1 MLIVCLYWKLNKN
14 KLKKKEKRE
23 GETKILKREQPVS
36 RGECLKKGRLE
47 SPYEL
52 WSQRNTVKGTGK
64 NLRSLMV
71 HWKNEIK
78 QNVIFKIVFEEEND
92 FTPEMKWLHVWKE
105 AYLLTI
111 LSRYELKGIFM
122 KLSLSDRIWN
132 FKTDYCMS
140 GKQQI

>member
-1 MLIVCLYWKLNKN
+1 
-14 KLKKKEKRE
+14 
-23 GETKILKREQPVS
+23 
-36 RGECLKKGRLE
+36 
-47 SPYEL
+47 
-52 WSQRNTVKGTGK
+52 
-64 NLRSLMV
+64 MV

-132 FKTDYCMS
+132 FKTDYCTS